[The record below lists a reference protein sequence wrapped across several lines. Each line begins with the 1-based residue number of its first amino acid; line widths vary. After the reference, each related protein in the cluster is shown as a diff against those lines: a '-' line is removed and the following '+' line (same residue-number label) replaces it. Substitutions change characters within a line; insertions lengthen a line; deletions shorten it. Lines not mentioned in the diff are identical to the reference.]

1 MHKKTLL
8 LLLLASLL
16 TSCISV
22 SVDSVTATAVQSD
35 FVTATLPPT
44 KAGFVPITPTPI
56 PAITLAPT
64 LAVTAP
70 PNCKDSTV
78 LLRDVTIQDN
88 TVVKAGEKFT
98 KIWEFQNTGTCP
110 WINYTLEFSAGDQMS
125 APLSAPITDT
135 APKDKVQISVE
146 LTAPSADGAYTGFF
160 TLNNAAGEVLP
171 IGIEK
176 TFWVKIVVGSST
188 VVPTTSGSSPTQSGN
203 TSTGGSG
210 GNANCNYSQ
219 DAGYVNQIASLIN
232 SERANAGLAALTVNS
247 LLTAA
252 AQNHAAD
259 MACNNNISHTG
270 SDGSSA
276 YSRILSSGYSGSY
289 SEEIIYG
296 GGGPQAAMSWWM
308 NDQIHRDAILN
319 PRAKEIGV
327 GYAYYSNGAYGD
339 YIAVDFGSP

>member
-8 LLLLASLL
+8 FLLLASLL

-64 LAVTAP
+64 LAITAP

-110 WINYTLEFSAGDQMS
+110 WINYTLKFSAGDQMS
-125 APLSAPITDT
+125 APLSAPIIDT

-146 LTAPSADGAYTGFF
+146 LTAPLANGAYTGFF

-176 TFWVKIVVGSST
+176 TFWVKIVVGSEAIQT
-188 VVPTTSGSSPTQSGN
+188 QTTKTPFAPG
-203 TSTGGSG
+203 G
-210 GNANCNYSQ
+210 GNSNCSYSQ
-219 DAGYVNQIASLIN
+219 NAGYVSELISLIN
-232 SERANAGLAALTVNS
+232 QARASANLSTLTVNS
-247 LLTAA
+247 QLTAA
-252 AQNHAAD
+252 AQGHSAD
-259 MACNNNISHTG
+259 MACNNFLGHTG
-270 SDGSSA
+270 SDGS
-276 YSRILSSGYSGSY
+276 YLTDRIMRTGYPGGS
-289 SEEIIYG
+289 EIIAIG
-296 GGGPQAAMSWWM
+296 TPQNAM
-308 NDQIHRDAILN
+308 DQWRADPGHWDFVLN
-319 PRAKEIGV
+319 PYISEIGV
-327 GYAYYSNGAYGD
+327 GYAYYSSSDFGG
-339 YIAVDFGSP
+339 YITVDFGGQ